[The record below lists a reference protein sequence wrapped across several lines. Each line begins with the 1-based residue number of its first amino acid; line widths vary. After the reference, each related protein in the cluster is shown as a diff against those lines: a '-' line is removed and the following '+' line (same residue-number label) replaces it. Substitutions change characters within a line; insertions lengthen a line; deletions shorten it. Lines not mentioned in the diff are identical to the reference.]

1 MFGQLKPELEVNTL
15 TANCL
20 PCCQHS
26 VLSPTAGHEAGA
38 ERGGAAVRVR
48 HRRPAAGAV
57 LQAGPQPGPQGVSQH
72 THNIL
77 FCTFLYLYLLFFK
90 LLATFGIICIFEDSF
105 E

>member
-57 LQAGPQPGPQGVSQH
+57 LQGGPQPGPQGVSQH
-72 THNIL
+72 SHSIL
-77 FCTFLYLYLLFFK
+77 FYNSFFCQ
-90 LLATFGIICIFEDSF
+90 LLATFGMICIFEDSF